1 MAKPVL
7 VAASDEDWCA
17 LSDASLLPASL
28 FGRAKLDD
36 SEDADQPALLYAGNC
51 AVEPSSASVGELEK
65 LDELLFRQ
73 GDGHLA
79 VLFRCTGEAMP
90 DLERFDKVSASW
102 RDLIEQRKRRY
113 TGTIRPVCIAIGA
126 DSTHASEEQF
136 RQFLQGLKERATRQ
150 FFQDLFV
157 MSPRLEPGQK
167 HIFHA
172 RNVWPVSV
180 GRLLLCISAKTP
192 KNEPGGI
199 FGWRFLEFRHTDPGI
214 LYERLLPAC
223 SDALFNKLR
232 ANGQPANL
240 PVWSPSEGCLALEE
254 EKAPAA
260 PYWHA
265 FPAIAE
271 ADRSTDPARILQ
283 RLSEAG
289 TADAVKRAGSVLE
302 RWQLRDGLIGSFWK
316 ALHGEAGAAWL
327 TETALRS
334 AERAPIAILGNASD
348 SHLESLPSKMQ
359 ALKSAGE
366 SLKTGAAELA
376 AAQSW
381 FVQRWF
387 RLAIALVAASLLGVM
402 FFRGAQLKFLDLY
415 MAGVVAAGCFLGAL
429 FAAALFYGLEV
440 WRGEKGF
447 KEWADRKKRFE
458 VALAELNE
466 NLCGLKTAASSLS
479 AGFANV
485 TLHSKL
491 LRLVSRLT
499 SAVASVFQPSANSS
513 SSSSGD
519 VAADTGKTAIRY
531 LEKSTVRLGRGNDL
545 ANETDRDLA
554 NHAVNH
560 LMKTDFFDR
569 LARQWKEVCDRSDAP
584 PKGAVDA
591 AGMHAAVAD
600 VMVGLPSEVDRI
612 VSEANRKSSLWEDL
626 NESLAELQQRGPE
639 FGFLSVELSDT
650 AQLAPFSHLLVSS
663 AYAQDSGEMRD
674 TGALAVPEKAETV
687 CPVLLVEFSKIST
700 GGDLTPLK
708 QPQSAEAAAQ

>member
-1 MAKPVL
+1 MAAPIL
-7 VAASDEDWCA
+7 VAAARPLWDELVA
-17 LSDASLLPASL
+17 KSGLPTSL
-28 FGRAKLDD
+28 FCG
-36 SEDADQPALLYAGNC
+36 
-51 AVEPSSASVGELEK
+51 EPSLEFADHGEDRMIFCGESLFDAETLPVEEVERLDQLLFACRDGSFVWLHKCTEEPERELEK
-65 LDELLFRQ
+65 ILRASQLWSNLVAQRQ
-73 GDGHLA
+73 
-79 VLFRCTGEAMP
+79 
-90 DLERFDKVSASW
+90 
-102 RDLIEQRKRRY
+102 RRY
-113 TGTIRPVCIAIGA
+113 EAVIRPVVVLIGG
-126 DSTHASEEQF
+126 DSTSGKELDF
-136 RQFLQGLKERATRQ
+136 RSFLRL
-150 FFQDLFV
+150 FQDSRKDIAFRDIFV
-157 MSPRLEPGQK
+157 MAPRLEPAGRE
-167 HIFHA
+167 IFHA
-172 RNVWPVSV
+172 RNIWAISVS
-180 GRLLLCISAKTP
+180 RLLLYLSARTP
-192 KNEPGGI
+192 ANDATAVYA
-199 FGWRFLEFRHTDPGI
+199 WRFREFRHTEPGI

-223 SDALFNKLR
+223 GDALFNKLR

-240 PVWSPSEGCLALEE
+240 PVWSPSEGFLALEE

-302 RWQLRDGLIGSFWK
+302 RWDSRDKLIGSFWK

-334 AERAPIAILGNASD
+334 AERPPIAILGNTSD
-348 SHLESLPSKMQ
+348 AHLESLPSKMQ
-359 ALKSAGE
+359 VLKSAGE

-440 WRGEKGF
+440 WRGEKGV

-458 VALAELNE
+458 VALAGLNE

-513 SSSSGD
+513 SASSGD
-519 VAADTGKTAIRY
+519 AAADNGKTAIRY

-554 NHAVNH
+554 NHAVHH

-569 LARQWKEVCDRSDAP
+569 LARQWKEVCDRTDAP

-639 FGFLSVELSDT
+639 FGLLSVELSDT

>member
-1 MAKPVL
+1 MAAPVL
-7 VAASDEDWCA
+7 IAAARPLWDELVAGSG
-17 LSDASLLPASL
+17 LPAQMFAGQPPPDFADGTDGPFVFCGEAL
-28 FGRAKLDD
+28 ADAEALTVEQLEELDR
-36 SEDADQPALLYAGNC
+36 
-51 AVEPSSASVGELEK
+51 
-65 LDELLFRQ
+65 LLFACRE
-73 GDGHLA
+73 GRFAWIH
-79 VLFRCTGEAMP
+79 RCTGHPSEEFETIMRASKAWSS
-90 DLERFDKVSASW
+90 LVS
-102 RDLIEQRKRRY
+102 QRQRRY
-113 TGTIRPVCIAIGA
+113 ESVIRPVAVIIGGDSSSGKESDFRDFLRRFDSARSEIA
-126 DSTHASEEQF
+126 F
-136 RQFLQGLKERATRQ
+136 RDVFIMA
-150 FFQDLFV
+150 
-157 MSPRLEPGQK
+157 PRLEPAGRE
-167 HIFHA
+167 IFHA
-172 RNVWPVSV
+172 RNIWPISVS
-180 GRLLLCISAKTP
+180 RLLLFLSAGERRNDASTAYA
-192 KNEPGGI
+192 
-199 FGWRFLEFRHTDPGI
+199 WRFREFRHTDPGI
-214 LYERLLPAC
+214 LYERLVPAC

-232 ANGQPANL
+232 ANGQPASP
-240 PVWSPSEGCLALEE
+240 PVWQPSEGCLALEE
-254 EKAPAA
+254 EKAPTA

-271 ADRSTDPARILQ
+271 ADRSTDPVRILQ
-283 RLSEAG
+283 RLSEAS

-334 AERAPIAILGNASD
+334 AERHPIAMLGNASD
-348 SHLESLPSKMQ
+348 AHLESMPSKMQ

-387 RLAIALVAASLLGVM
+387 RLAIALVVASLLGVM

-440 WRGEKGF
+440 WRGEKGV

-458 VALAELNE
+458 VALAGLNE

-519 VAADTGKTAIRY
+519 VAADTGKIAVRY

-554 NHAVNH
+554 NHAVH
-560 LMKTDFFDR
+560 QLMKTDFFDR
-569 LARQWKEVCDRSDAP
+569 LARQWKEVCDRSDSP
-584 PKGAVDA
+584 PRGAVDA
-591 AGMHAAVAD
+591 AGVHAAVAD

-639 FGFLSVELSDT
+639 FGLLSVELSDA

-663 AYAQDSGEMRD
+663 AYAQDSGQMKD
-674 TGALAVPEKAETV
+674 AGALTVPEKAETV

-708 QPQSAEAAAQ
+708 QPQSVEAAAQ